1 MEIGIGMH
9 LEGREVE
16 DIAPAEVFRGRSERW
31 VEFRYQNQVDVRGSS
46 LEVIRMG

>member
-31 VEFRYQNQVDVRGSS
+31 VELRYENHVGVRGSS
-46 LEVIRMG
+46 QKVIRMG